1 LLAAWLVI
9 SSIGFAFVLGIGPAA
24 FVAFLFYVIF
34 VDCIAV
40 GILVQLKFLNVI
52 MVIVIIRLM

>member
-40 GILVQLKFLNVI
+40 GILVNFFT
-52 MVIVIIRLM
+52 